1 MTKLKVLDL
10 QGNESSS
17 IEMPIQFEEDYRPN
31 LIKRAFYELVSRLRQ
46 KYGAF
51 PEAGKRPS
59 SKLSKRRSN
68 YRGSY
73 GHSLSRVQ
81 RKVFWRRGTQF
92 GWQAAF
98 SPGIVGGRRA
108 HPPKAEKNWE
118 LKINKKEKKKA
129 LRSALSAVLLKDVV
143 QARGHN
149 IPEKYPFV
157 IYNSFENLNKTK
169 EVENVLVKLGFEKEF
184 ERAKIKTIRAGRGK
198 ARGRPYKKRKG
209 LLIVVSNDTKIRK
222 AAENLP
228 GIDVCKANALNAQLL
243 APGSHAGRATLFTK
257 AAIEEIAKSKLYL

>member
-1 MTKLKVLDL
+1 MKANILNLNGEKIKIIDL
-10 QGNESSS
+10 
-17 IEMPIQFEEDYRPN
+17 PTQFDEPYHPN
-31 LIKRAFYELVSRLRQ
+31 LIKRSVLTILSNLRQ
-46 KYGAF
+46 QYGAK
-51 PEAGKRPS
+51 PEAGKRAS
-59 SKLSKRRSN
+59 AKLSKRRSN

-157 IYNSFENLNKTK
+157 IDNSFENLNKTK